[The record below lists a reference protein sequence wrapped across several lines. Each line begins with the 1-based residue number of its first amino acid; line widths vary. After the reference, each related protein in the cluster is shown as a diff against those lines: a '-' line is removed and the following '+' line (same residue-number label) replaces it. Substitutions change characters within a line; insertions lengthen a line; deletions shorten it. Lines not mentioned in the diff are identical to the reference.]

1 MQELGLVLQE
11 SSRLQELD
19 ISWNILKQSSYNN
32 LIEGLRENK
41 TLMSVN
47 LSWNRMVDEI
57 ETKVV
62 EEPR

>member
-19 ISWNILKQSSYNN
+19 ISWNILKQSSDNN
-32 LIEGLRENK
+32 LIDGLRENK

-47 LSWNRMVDEI
+47 LSWNRMLDEI
-57 ETKVV
+57 ETKII

>member
-32 LIEGLRENK
+32 LIDGLRENK

-47 LSWNRMVDEI
+47 LSWNRMLDEI
-57 ETKVV
+57 ETKII